1 MTTHFERIR
10 NYILDLDFDIAQ
22 QDETTGILL
31 INKEQEGIYNL
42 VVGIFTPIVIIEQ
55 HLFDLKEVN
64 GEVFEALLRKNR
76 DIVHGAFALDES
88 GKRVLFR
95 DTLQL
100 ENLDYNELEG
110 SLNSLSLLLSEYGD
124 EIIKFSK
131 N

>member
-10 NYILDLDFDIAQ
+10 NYILDLNFDIAQ
-22 QDETTGILL
+22 QDENTGILL